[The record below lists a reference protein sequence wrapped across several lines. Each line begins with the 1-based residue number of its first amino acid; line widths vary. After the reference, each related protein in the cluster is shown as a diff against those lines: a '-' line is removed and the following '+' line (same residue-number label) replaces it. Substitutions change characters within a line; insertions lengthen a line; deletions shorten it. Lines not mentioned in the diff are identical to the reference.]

1 MRKWFVLALLVV
13 VAAAAWPMVVG
24 FQAEEAVVG
33 NHAAQVGETHLRHE
47 MLEYDRG
54 YLRAHGRSQL
64 IIEDARGRLEI
75 PLVHDVR
82 HGLLGARSD
91 SFVDLDNLSVARDS
105 LLGQLLRA
113 LNLQVH
119 SRAGIGGGVTTR
131 VTFDA
136 LRLDLMTVPEVA
148 ARAQTDGPL
157 WLDLAAGRGRF
168 AWSSEQILLSLD
180 LPRLTLSDERFDW
193 VVHEARYVTSFE
205 PDAAGEYGR
214 LPDYEGGL
222 AAAGIE
228 LREGDAMR
236 LQVERPRLDAFQSTR
251 NDRLDSHLRL
261 RVDRARANAGA
272 DEALTLEAL
281 DLQAGVM
288 RWDRPTLL
296 RLIAELEAIEARG
309 IEDDQGVALIGSA
322 LIDAVVGMIE
332 HQPAVRLEGSLNHE
346 PPRQLLLNAELG
358 LRGSRQAFATRPL
371 ETVVLDSELRLG
383 LEWVAEFDAAYPAI
397 ELDKR
402 LHALAA
408 DDWIQRDA
416 AAGYWHT
423 AVVVEDGRVEV
434 NDEDRTAALL
444 ALLFASSGGM
454 F

>member
-1 MRKWFVLALLVV
+1 MRKWVVLALVV
-13 VAAAAWPMVVG
+13 VLVAAMWPVVVG
-24 FQAEEAVVG
+24 SQAEEAVVG
-33 NHAAQVGETHLRHE
+33 NHVVRVGEIRLRHE

-54 YLRAHGRSQL
+54 YLRAQGRSQL
-64 IIEDARGRLEI
+64 IIEDARRHLEI

-91 SFVDLDNLSVARDS
+91 SFVDLQNLSVPADS
-105 LLGQLLRA
+105 LLGHLLRS
-113 LNLQVH
+113 LDLQVH
-119 SRAGIGGGVTTR
+119 SRAGVGGGVTTR

-136 LRLDLMTVPEVA
+136 LRMDLMTVPEVA
-148 ARAQTDGPL
+148 ARIGTDGPL

-180 LPRLTLSDERFDW
+180 LPRLMLSDEQFDW
-193 VVHEARYVTSFE
+193 VVHKARYATTFE
-205 PDAAGEYGR
+205 PDATGEYGR

-222 AAAGIE
+222 AAAGLE

-236 LQVERPRLDAFQSTR
+236 LEVERPRLDAFQSTN
-251 NDRLDSHLRL
+251 NDRMDSHLRL
-261 RVDRARANAGA
+261 RVDRARVNAGA
-272 DEALTLEAL
+272 DDALTLEAL
-281 DLQAGVM
+281 DLQAGVL

-296 RLIAELEAIEARG
+296 RLLAELDAIEARG
-309 IEDDQGVALIGSA
+309 IEGDQGVALIGSA

-332 HQPAVRLEGSLNHE
+332 HQPAVRLRGSLNHE
-346 PPRQLLLNAELG
+346 PPRQLMLEAELG
-358 LRGSRQAFATRPL
+358 LRGSQQAFATRPL
-371 ETVVLDSELRLG
+371 GTVVLDSELRLG
-383 LEWVAEFDAAYPAI
+383 LEWAAEFDAAYPAI

-402 LHALAA
+402 LRALAA

-416 AAGYWHT
+416 EAGYWYT
-423 AVVVEDGRVEV
+423 AVAVKDGRVEV